1 MTLSPFLNFQAG
13 AVMPGVVTR
22 RQARQALVLAG
33 LIDQVQPII
42 DAIVDPM
49 QRRLAQVAWDDSADF
64 KRDDPFLIKVGIALS
79 LTENQID
86 DLFVTAA
93 SL

>member
-13 AVMPGVVTR
+13 AVAADVVTR

-33 LIDQVQPII
+33 LLDQVQPII
-42 DAIVDPM
+42 DAIADPM

-64 KRDDPFLIKVGIALS
+64 KRDDPFLLKVGVALS
-79 LTENQID
+79 LTDQQID
-86 DLFVTAA
+86 DLFATAA